1 MLDKTRV
8 TTTTTVRVTKR
19 GFQIWIEG
27 VKLSSH
33 GFNAGTKYTL
43 EMSEGL
49 ITCTIDSEG
58 KKTVS
63 RCSGGSRP
71 IIDLHNKKIGKFF
84 TPNSNLIVT
93 FEQSIIT
100 IEEV

>member
-1 MLDKTRV
+1 MLAKTRV
-8 TTTTTVRVTKR
+8 TTATTVRTTKR

-27 VKLSSH
+27 AKLSSH
-33 GFNAGTKYTL
+33 GFNAGAKYTL
-43 EMSEGL
+43 EMSQGV

-63 RCSGGSRP
+63 KCGNGSRP

-84 TPNSNLIVT
+84 TPNASVIVT
-93 FEQSIIT
+93 FEQSIIK

>member
-1 MLDKTRV
+1 MLAKTRV
-8 TTTTTVRVTKR
+8 TTATTVRTTKR

-33 GFNAGTKYTL
+33 GFNAGAKYTL
-43 EMSEGL
+43 EMEQGL
-49 ITCTIDSEG
+49 ITLVSHALG

-63 RCSGGSRP
+63 KCGNGSRP

-84 TPNSNLIVT
+84 TPNASVIVT
-93 FEQSIIT
+93 FEQSIIK

>member
-8 TTTTTVRVTKR
+8 TTATTVRVTKR
-19 GFQIWIEG
+19 GCQIWIEG
-27 VKLSSH
+27 PKLSSH
-33 GFNAGTKYTL
+33 GFNAGAKYAL
-43 EMSEGL
+43 EMEQGL
-49 ITCTIDSEG
+49 ITCTIDAQG

-63 RCSGGSRP
+63 KCGNGSRP

-84 TPNSNLIVT
+84 TPNSNVIVT

-100 IEEV
+100 IQEV